1 MRRETD
7 YFGIIRIF
15 KGKNA
20 AITKQRS
27 ARCHKKSCSEFS
39 GFGILRDE
47 ERINL
52 IYL

>member
-27 ARCHKKSCSEFS
+27 AGAIKRVALGFRVLEFYEMKKE
-39 GFGILRDE
+39 
-47 ERINL
+47 L